1 MGGEDTHSSQN
12 WFHVN
17 GKCGV
22 SAGKGRD
29 SNNRS
34 MSPGG
39 KEKIACLHQWK
50 QAHWTV
56 YRGSFGQDGAEMQSF
71 ALREFHKPGNGQP
84 VKRMT
89 WSPVAAFRC
98 QGKE

>member
-1 MGGEDTHSSQN
+1 M
-12 WFHVN
+12 N

-71 ALREFHKPGNGQP
+71 ALKRVPQTREWAACKKDDLEPSCCFQVSG
-84 VKRMT
+84 KRINLNLFGMT
-89 WSPVAAFRC
+89 Y
-98 QGKE
+98 